1 MSKNIKRVAII
12 GGLAL
17 WTFAACGVGMG
28 IGGDKDTPDAAAPAT
43 TTVTATVTAEPEAAE
58 AVTETVTATVTA
70 EPEADQTEA
79 DETEAAAPSATTAP
93 EAAGDM
99 TVAQE
104 NAVESAL
111 SYLEFMS
118 FSRKGLIK
126 QLTSEYGEGFDQA
139 DAEFAVKYLE
149 DNGLVDWKEQA
160 VKSAESYLDF
170 TSFSRQ
176 GLINQLTSEY
186 GEQFTRE
193 EAEYA
198 ADQVG
203 L

>member
-28 IGGDKDTPDAAAPAT
+28 IGGDKDAPDAAAPAT

-58 AVTETVTATVTA
+58 AVTETVTETVTA
-70 EPEADQTEA
+70 EPEADETEADQTEA
-79 DETEAAAPSATTAP
+79 ATPSATTAP
-93 EAAGDM
+93 SGDM

-111 SYLEFMS
+111 SYLEFMA
-118 FSRKGLIK
+118 FSRQGLID

-160 VKSAESYLDF
+160 VKSAESYLEF

-193 EAEYA
+193 QAEYA

>member
-1 MSKNIKRVAII
+1 VSKNIKRVAII
-12 GGLAL
+12 GGLTL
-17 WTFAACGVGMG
+17 WTFAACGVGLG

-58 AVTETVTATVTA
+58 TVTETVTATVTA
-70 EPEADQTEA
+70 EPEADQ
-79 DETEAAAPSATTAP
+79 TEAAAPSATTAP

-118 FSRKGLIK
+118 FSRKGLID

-186 GEQFTRE
+186 GEQFTQE